1 MIYNIT
7 ILLIISIILLI
18 IKLVDMYL
26 IKEHFE
32 TSKFEKVGEIMR
44 QLPDKLKN
52 VNVLDSVENSITELD
67 NVKGV
72 KLSNSKFNDKL
83 LNDFLQHMI
92 INDENPNITPIFESS
107 NTDNLL
113 PKIKN
118 GNLNDINNYNH
129 KLRLMTNSKKLKQ
142 DYLIQ
147 MLKYKINKLS
157 NSVKSVDELHDE
169 YKEYN
174 NIQ

>member
-7 ILLIISIILLI
+7 ILLIIAIILLI

-26 IKEHFE
+26 IKEHYE
-32 TSKFEKVGEIMR
+32 NSKFEKIGDIMQ
-44 QLPDKLKN
+44 QLPDKLQN
-52 VNVLDSVENSITELD
+52 TNVLDSVENSITELD
-67 NVKGV
+67 NVRGT
-72 KLSNSKFNDKL
+72 KLSNSKINDKL
-83 LNDFLQHMI
+83 LNEFLQHMI
-92 INDENPNITPIFESS
+92 LSDENPNITPIFESS

-129 KLRLMTNSKKLKQ
+129 KLRLINNSKKLKQ

-147 MLKYKINKLS
+147 MIKYNINKLS

-169 YKEYN
+169 YKEFN